1 MRFLVVAFFVS
12 IAVAIGPAP
21 QLGAQEQVS
30 QLPQPVERTVDLAAG
45 EVAEI
50 GVSIVRPSDLAANG
64 RLLVKWESPDS
75 RPELGW
81 SKRLHALD
89 SDVYLLYRA
98 PVAGKYR
105 LTVAVDNE
113 PTDLFEKNRWRE
125 KGVAPL
131 VAPVTSAKWTKEKQ
145 VAVKT
150 FVQPVP
156 VAGETESRL
165 VLETEPNNT
174 AELAQPIAMPTT
186 TDEYSLHVLGTSD
199 DIEYFDNGHVGEP
212 NGDDWFRLDFPGPE
226 PRLLTACLGIP
237 DQQVAAQI
245 RCYKAGAKPGEMVEY
260 RDGANPNERAHQQS
274 EHHRT
279 AINRRLEPGQTY
291 FLRVEAN
298 APGYELQLRVVKTA
312 PFTDPRRAVR
322 QALYDHIGQVDAWL
336 TNRPRGASIERR
348 IRDAGNLLGTGC
360 MSCHTQ
366 SGVWG
371 PAIPIALGYRP
382 ENVQSWRNLVN
393 ISYQSMR
400 PTNKLIDA
408 ANNTSLAPLDT
419 GDGQA
424 GTRVAGHA
432 VASFENIAPPRKLQ
446 SKQLIRAANLIL
458 QTGDPGG
465 VNAAGP
471 GANYGTG
478 VVYNYTG
485 EVLVR
490 AWQASGNPY
499 YFHALVERAGR
510 FVKFEAKYT
519 DDLAHRVEFFRRFFP
534 ADYPA
539 CAERVPHDA
548 AALADARWKVQD
560 KAAAR
565 GMTPEK
571 HRALADEIAKQ
582 VAQDVARL
590 RAIQGDDGAWN
601 FAPGT
606 TSDGGQ
612 TWQRDSKAGA
622 PDPAPTALA
631 LVALQAAGATADDP
645 AVAKGVAALLKMQH
659 PTGYWNG
666 ASQTGFVTTSYALHA
681 LSRLFPAEPSPVAAE
696 QFAPAKNESLIQ
708 TLRRVRDLA
717 QSGLAKQHRPELAA
731 AARHP
736 FPLVRFWA
744 MVGLGD
750 MAAAE
755 GVPALVA
762 ALGDS
767 AKPVREAAHWGLRQT
782 LINDLGWNETFAA
795 LKTGDDR
802 TRESIARA
810 LVMRVDGVLPES
822 QVGWERLTA
831 ALSQGMLDDAHPA
844 VRAWASRAAWNWWIW
859 NPPVRS
865 ALNDAW
871 VKLLTRPEP
880 CALVENCHRYQTQ
893 ALFIAN
899 GHRANGSGDH
909 QYAELGTLFK
919 RLGELAAAPDL
930 DPRIAE
936 RLNRRL
942 VAVAATF
949 YEQAGGD
956 GGPGQM
962 GYGTPGAKE
971 LFGEAIL
978 TYLANVDK
986 QTSAEKQTPAPP
998 TKPGPVAPLTRAN
1011 IANFDLRLGLEGA
1024 ANVPNRDLQGKLIEY
1039 SLHGPEELRPI
1050 AAGSISDPKSAQLVA
1065 VPEALEPLLGQI
1077 LRGAAEPDR
1086 RAQLSDPLFKLFARV
1101 RWIVPQTVEQQ
1112 RQALGFLI
1120 PQFTDRVTFA
1130 HLDSPPLPTVA
1141 GDLARRREADWY
1153 VASNLGDVLGENP
1166 DLHIDTVFEF
1176 FPREFSTATQARFWL
1191 PSINWILT
1199 YKTQLPDV
1207 KVDAGQLPP
1216 VDPFAEPR
1224 SRGMRLFLSQI
1235 AVSAEPRNIELAVQL
1250 AGKTALRRNPEVLTA
1265 LEQLT
1270 KVEPRKHV
1278 VEQAQRVL
1286 STGRESFL
1294 KDLAAAVKSSRAFSF
1309 PADGDGQPKLPQ
1321 PFIDDVT
1328 YFRDYVTP
1336 EMSTVLR
1343 GDQRSCF
1350 ACHGVPGRVP
1360 PLTLNPPDDAGYL
1373 SVAHLL
1379 ENYRLLQERVDVKN
1393 VERSKLLRKPLNVD
1407 TGEDDGHQGGRRY
1420 QPTDPGYQ
1428 VLLKWAKNQ
1437 VELKRQ

>member
-1 MRFLVVAFFVS
+1 MRFLIVS
-12 IAVAIGPAP
+12 LLVWIAVDVCAASRVV
-21 QLGAQEQVS
+21 AQEQEA
-30 QLPQPVERTVDLAAG
+30 QLPQPVERTIDLAAG

-50 GVSIVRPSDLAANG
+50 SASVVKPSDIPANG
-64 RLLVKWESPDS
+64 RLLLKWEAPGS
-75 RPELGW
+75 RPDLGW
-81 SKRLHALD
+81 SKRLHTLD
-89 SDVYLLYRA
+89 PDIYLLYRA

-105 LTVAVDNE
+105 LTVAVDE
-113 PTDLFEKNRWRE
+113 EATELFEKNRWRE
-125 KGVAPL
+125 KGIAPL
-131 VAPVTSAKWTKEKQ
+131 VAPFMAATWPKEKQ

-150 FVQPVP
+150 LVQTVP
-156 VAGETESRL
+156 AAGEAELRL

-174 AELAQPIAMPTT
+174 AELAQPVALPSTT
-186 TDEYSLHVLGTSD
+186 EEYSLHILGTAD
-199 DIEYFDNGHVGEP
+199 DIEYFDNGEVGEP
-212 NGDDWFRLDFPGPE
+212 NGDDWFRLEFPGPE

-237 DQQVAAQI
+237 DQQVAAEI

-260 RDGANPNERAHQQS
+260 REGANPNERAHQQT
-274 EHHRT
+274 EQHRN

-322 QALYDHIGQVDAWL
+322 QALYDHLGQVDAWL
-336 TNRPRGASIERR
+336 TNRPRGASVERR
-348 IRDAGNLLGTGC
+348 IRDSGNLLGTGC

-371 PAIPIALGYRP
+371 PAIPFALGYRP
-382 ENVQSWRNLVN
+382 ENVQSCRNLVN

-419 GDGQA
+419 GDGPA

-432 VASFENIAPPRKLQ
+432 VASFEQFSPPRKLQ
-446 SKQLIRAANLIL
+446 SRQLIRAANLIL
-458 QTGDPGG
+458 QTGDPDG

-478 VVYNYTG
+478 VVFNYTG
-485 EVLVR
+485 EVLLR
-490 AWQASGNPY
+490 AWQATGNPY

-510 FVKFEAKYT
+510 FVKLQAKYT

-534 ADYPA
+534 ADYPV

-548 AALADARWKVQD
+548 ASLADPRWKVQD
-560 KAAAR
+560 KAGAR

-571 HRALADEIAKQ
+571 HRALADEIVRQ

-590 RAIQGDDGAWN
+590 RAIQNDEGAWN
-601 FAPGT
+601 FSLGT
-606 TSDGGQ
+606 TSDEGQ
-612 TWQRDSKAGA
+612 TWQYDKKAGA

-631 LVALQAAGATADDP
+631 LIALQAAGATADDP
-645 AVAKGVAALLKMQH
+645 NVAKGIAALLKMQH

-666 ASQTGFVTTSYALHA
+666 ASQTGFVTTSYAMHA
-681 LSRLFPAEPSPVAAE
+681 LSRLFPAEPQAAAD
-696 QFAPAKNESLIQ
+696 QFAAAPGESLMQ

-717 QSGLAKQHRPELAA
+717 QSGTAARNRNELIA

-736 FPLVRFWA
+736 FALVRYWA

-750 MAAAE
+750 LAAAE
-755 GVPALVA
+755 GIPALIQC
-762 ALGDS
+762 LGDA

-782 LINDLGWNETFAA
+782 LINDIGWDETFAA

-802 TRESIARA
+802 TRESIACA

-822 QVGWERLTA
+822 RVGWERLTA
-831 ALSQGMLDDAHPA
+831 TLSHGMLDDPHPG

-859 NPPVRS
+859 NPPVRL

-871 VKLLTRPEP
+871 VKLLTRPEQS
-880 CALVENCHRYQTQ
+880 ALVENCHRYQTQ

-899 GHRANGSGDH
+899 GHRANGSGEH
-909 QYAELGTLFK
+909 QYTELESLFT
-919 RLGELAAAPDL
+919 RLGELAKSPDL
-930 DPRIAE
+930 DSVVAE

-949 YEQAGGD
+949 FEQAGGD

-962 GYGTPGAKE
+962 GYHTPGARE
-971 LFGEAIL
+971 LFGTAML
-978 TYLANVDK
+978 TWFARVDK
-986 QTSAEKQTPAPP
+986 EPGAPP
-998 TKPGPVAPLTRAN
+998 TKTGSAGTAIPAIP
-1011 IANFDLRLGLEGA
+1011 ANFDLRLGLEGSA
-1024 ANVPNRDLQGKLIEY
+1024 SVPNRELQAKLIDY
-1039 SLHGPEELRPI
+1039 SLHGPEELRAI

-1077 LRGAAEPDR
+1077 LRGASEPAR

-1101 RWIVPQTVEQQ
+1101 RWIVPQTLEQQ
-1112 RQALGFLI
+1112 RQALGYLI
-1120 PQFTDRVTFA
+1120 PQFKESVTFA
-1130 HLDSPPLPTVA
+1130 HRESPPLPTVA
-1141 GDLARRREADWY
+1141 ADLERRREADWY

-1166 DLHIDTVFEF
+1166 DLHLDTVFEF
-1176 FPREFSTATQARFWL
+1176 FPREFSTAPEARFWL

-1207 KVDAGQLPP
+1207 KVVAGQLPP
-1216 VDPFAEPR
+1216 DDPFAEPR
-1224 SRGMRLFLSQI
+1224 SRAMRLFLSQI
-1235 AVSAEPRNIELAVQL
+1235 APSAEPRNIELAVQL

-1265 LEQLT
+1265 LEQLA
-1270 KVEPRKHV
+1270 KVEQRKHV
-1278 VEQAQRVL
+1278 VEQAQNVL

-1309 PADGDGQPKLPQ
+1309 PLDGAGQPKLPQ

-1328 YFRDYVTP
+1328 YFRDYVVP

-1360 PLTLNPPDDAGYL
+1360 PLTLHRPDDAGYL
-1373 SVAHLL
+1373 AVPQLL
-1379 ENYRLLQERVDVKN
+1379 ENYRLLQERVDVTN
-1393 VERSKLLRKPLNVD
+1393 VERSKLLRKPLNVQ
-1407 TGEDDGHQGGRRY
+1407 TGDEDGHQGGRRY

-1428 VLLKWAKNQ
+1428 VLLKWARNQ
-1437 VELKRQ
+1437 VELKRP